1 MKRIIVFLI
10 LITFIL
16 PLASHQTHA
25 SESVIKPPSRFY
37 FLQTWGEEIRLF
49 FTRSPE
55 KKIAYL
61 TELTARRVEEMQE
74 APSPSIVNRYENHYR
89 ELGRLAN
96 EVENKDLA
104 SDKIKEA
111 SLTQQQALA
120 EVYQQAP
127 EPAQDAILKA
137 QEHSSQH
144 VAKTI
149 EAIEGPEEAKEFTEQ
164 VAQIQQ
170 SAQAG
175 QVERVPME
183 SGPNADPAES
193 SPKELKGANPLQE
206 GQPLNQI
213 NTTDDTA
220 KNGGRNRSEPVAP
233 IQKESPAGQN

>member
-1 MKRIIVFLI
+1 MKKVIVFLI
-10 LITFIL
+10 LITFLL
-16 PLASHQTHA
+16 PLILYRVYAA
-25 SESVIKPPSRFY
+25 ENIIKPPSRFY

-74 APSPSIVNRYENHYR
+74 APSPSVVNRYENHYR

-144 VAKTI
+144 VTRAI
-149 EAIEGPEEAKEFTEQ
+149 EAIEGPEKAQEFAQQ

-170 SAQAG
+170 AARADQA
-175 QVERVPME
+175 EKAPME

-193 SPKELKGANPLQE
+193 APKELKGTNPLQE

-213 NTTDDTA
+213 NTTDDAA
-220 KNGGRNRSEPVAP
+220 KNSGGNRSEPVVP
-233 IQKESPAGQN
+233 IQIESPAGQN